1 MSKNLHVRIAT
12 RDDAKKIAEFN
23 VIFAKETENKN
34 IQLQVTE
41 KGVDKVFS
49 KFNNGFYL
57 VAEEDDKI
65 VGLCMITRE
74 WSDWNDAAFYC
85 IQNTF
90 SSHREDEDEIHK
102 ALIEKAKQL
111 AKDHDEICG
120 IRMYVHKDDT
130 QTQKQYES
138 FGMQKT
144 VYRLFEETFN

>member
-1 MSKNLHVRIAT
+1 MKKDLHVRIAT

-23 VIFAKETENKN
+23 VIFAKETEDKN

-49 KFNNGFYL
+49 RFNNGFYL
-57 VAEEDDKI
+57 VAEEDEKI

-74 WSDWNDAAFYC
+74 WSDWNNGAFYC

-90 SSHREDEDEIHK
+90 ASHGEDEEKIHT
-102 ALIEKAKQL
+102 ALIKKAKQL
-111 AKDHDEICG
+111 AKNHDEICG

-130 QTQKQYES
+130 QTQKRYES
-138 FGMQKT
+138 FGMKKT
-144 VYRLFEETFN
+144 VYRLFEENFD